1 MLVASDY
8 PFLDVFW
15 TMIIFVLWIVW
26 FFILFRVIADLFRR
40 HDISGWVKVLWMI
53 IVILLPFLGVFIYLI
68 TQGSHMAER
77 DMRQAKA
84 AQGEFDDYVKSVASS
99 GSPAAEIERAQG
111 LLSSGA
117 ISQAE
122 FDQIKAKA
130 LAQS

>member
-1 MLVASDY
+1 MVVASDY

-40 HDISGWVKVLWMI
+40 HDISGWGKVLWMI

-122 FDQIKAKA
+122 FDQIKQKA
-130 LAQS
+130 LA

>member
-1 MLVASDY
+1 
-8 PFLDVFW
+8 
-15 TMIIFVLWIVW
+15 MIIFVLWIVW

-53 IVILLPFLGVFIYLI
+53 VVILLPFLGVFIYLI

-130 LAQS
+130 LAES

>member
-1 MLVASDY
+1 VVVASDY

-130 LAQS
+130 LAES

>member
-1 MLVASDY
+1 VVVASDY

-99 GSPAAEIERAQG
+99 GGPAAEIERAHG

-130 LAQS
+130 LAQG

>member
-1 MLVASDY
+1 MVVASDY

-53 IVILLPFLGVFIYLI
+53 VVILLPFLGVFIYLI

-84 AQGEFDDYVKSVASS
+84 AQSEFDDYVKTVASS
-99 GSPAAEIERAQG
+99 GGPAAEIERAQG

-117 ISQAE
+117 MTQAE
-122 FDQIKAKA
+122 FDAIKAKA
-130 LAQS
+130 LAQG

>member
-1 MLVASDY
+1 MVVASDY

-53 IVILLPFLGVFIYLI
+53 VVILLPFLGVFIYLI

-84 AQGEFDDYVKSVASS
+84 AQSEFDDYVKSVAST
-99 GSPAAEIERAQG
+99 GGTAAEIERAHG

-117 ISQAE
+117 ITQAE
-122 FDQIKAKA
+122 FDAIKAKA
-130 LAQS
+130 LAQG

>member
-1 MLVASDY
+1 
-8 PFLDVFW
+8 
-15 TMIIFVLWIVW
+15 MIIQRTFTQPEMSC
-26 FFILFRVIADLFRR
+26 RR
-40 HDISGWVKVLWMI
+40 KRSAITRKRMKNQTIQRTKMI

-117 ISQAE
+117 ITQAE
-122 FDQIKAKA
+122 FDAIKAKA
-130 LAQS
+130 LAQG

>member
-1 MLVASDY
+1 VVVASDY

-53 IVILLPFLGVFIYLI
+53 VVILLPFLGVFIYLI

-84 AQGEFDDYVKSVASS
+84 AQGEFDDYVKSVAST
-99 GSPAAEIERAQG
+99 GGPTAEIERAHG

-117 ISQAE
+117 ITQAE
-122 FDQIKAKA
+122 FDAIKAKA
-130 LAQS
+130 LAQT

>member
-1 MLVASDY
+1 MVVASDY

-84 AQGEFDDYVKSVASS
+84 AQSEFDDYVKTVASS
-99 GSPAAEIERAQG
+99 GGPAAEIERAQG

>member
-1 MLVASDY
+1 MVVASDY

-53 IVILLPFLGVFIYLI
+53 VVILLPFLGVFIYLI

-84 AQGEFDDYVKSVASS
+84 AQSEFDYYVQSVASS
-99 GSPAAEIERAQG
+99 GGPTAEIERAHG

-117 ISQAE
+117 ITQEE
-122 FDQIKAKA
+122 FDAIKAKA

>member
-1 MLVASDY
+1 MVVASDY

-53 IVILLPFLGVFIYLI
+53 VVILLPFLGVFIYLI

>member
-1 MLVASDY
+1 MVVASDY

-68 TQGSHMAER
+68 TQGSHMADR

>member
-1 MLVASDY
+1 MVVASDY

-53 IVILLPFLGVFIYLI
+53 VVILLPFLGVFIYLI

-84 AQGEFDDYVKSVASS
+84 AQSEFDDYVKTVASS
-99 GSPAAEIERAQG
+99 GRPSSTRSRQRRSQRASTSPGRVP
-111 LLSSGA
+111 
-117 ISQAE
+117 
-122 FDQIKAKA
+122 
-130 LAQS
+130 

>member
-1 MLVASDY
+1 VVVASDY

-53 IVILLPFLGVFIYLI
+53 VVILLPFLGVFIYLI
-68 TQGSHMAER
+68 TQ
-77 DMRQAKA
+77 
-84 AQGEFDDYVKSVASS
+84 
-99 GSPAAEIERAQG
+99 
-111 LLSSGA
+111 
-117 ISQAE
+117 AE
-122 FDQIKAKA
+122 FDAIKAKA

>member
-1 MLVASDY
+1 MVVASDY

-53 IVILLPFLGVFIYLI
+53 VVILLPFLGVFIYLI

-84 AQGEFDDYVKSVASS
+84 AQSEFDDYVKTVASS
-99 GSPAAEIERAQG
+99 SGPTAEIERAHG

-117 ISQAE
+117 ITQAE
-122 FDQIKAKA
+122 FDAIKAKA
-130 LAQS
+130 LAAG

>member
-1 MLVASDY
+1 MVVASDY

-130 LAQS
+130 LATT

>member
-1 MLVASDY
+1 MVVASDY

-40 HDISGWVKVLWMI
+40 HNISGWVKVLWMI
-53 IVILLPFLGVFIYLI
+53 VVILLPFLGVFIYLI

-84 AQGEFDDYVKSVASS
+84 AQGEFDDYVKTVASS
-99 GSPAAEIERAQG
+99 GGPTAEIERAQG

>member
-1 MLVASDY
+1 MVVASDY

-26 FFILFRVIADLFRR
+26 FLILFRVIADLFRR

>member
-1 MLVASDY
+1 MVVASDY

-40 HDISGWVKVLWMI
+40 HDISGWVKVLWMFV
-53 IVILLPFLGVFIYLI
+53 VILLPFLGVFIYLI

>member
-1 MLVASDY
+1 VVVASDY